1 MCVFSPGPIFECH
14 WNLISQRHSEKKEKS
29 PRKSCLS
36 LQLAQTIQ
44 PFIGF
49 VVLCVL
55 ISKQACVF
63 VFILDALLKLCAVF
77 NVAVWDFF
85 FPPWLCWFEF
95 LCMEWQQD
103 KCTELWRTNRVNC
116 PSQNAKPI
124 IRKMTE
130 LQKKKRW
137 KKTGKKREIVC
148 KGRKDGKECELHYR
162 LIKNRTV
169 WHWVGY
175 G

>member
-85 FPPWLCWFEF
+85 FSPLAVLVWIS
-95 LCMEWQQD
+95 MHGVAAGQMHRTVKNQQGELPFP
-103 KCTELWRTNRVNC
+103 KCQAYN
-116 PSQNAKPI
+116 SQNDGVA
-124 IRKMTE
+124 
-130 LQKKKRW
+130 KKK
-137 KKTGKKREIVC
+137 KDGKKRE
-148 KGRKDGKECELHYR
+148 KREKSFAKEER
-162 LIKNRTV
+162 MVKNV
-169 WHWVGY
+169 SYIIG
-175 G
+175 